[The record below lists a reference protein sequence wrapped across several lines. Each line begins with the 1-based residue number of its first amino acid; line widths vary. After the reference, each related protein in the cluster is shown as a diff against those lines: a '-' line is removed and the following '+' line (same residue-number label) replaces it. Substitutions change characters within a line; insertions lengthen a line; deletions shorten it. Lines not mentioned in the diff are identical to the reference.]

1 MEDLRE
7 EPELEERE
15 EEEHK
20 EQEEHE
26 EEEVEEEESDDKS
39 TCNNSESQM
48 LMKPPTPV
56 RSAMGRDSNKK
67 IDANWLNST
76 FKKPLLETNFS
87 ITGIN
92 EIKTQ
97 QIPMTIDKN
106 TKNNCLPTR
115 PQSLCLQNSSPNFK
129 TRPESIHVDKADIK
143 LLDISNFQ

>member
-15 EEEHK
+15 
-20 EQEEHE
+20 QEEQ
-26 EEEVEEEESDDKS
+26 EEEVEDEEVDE
-39 TCNNSESQM
+39 TTALNNCESQI

-56 RSAMGRDSNKK
+56 RSALGREGNKK
-67 IDANWLNST
+67 NDPNWFNNST

-97 QIPMTIDKN
+97 QIPMNIDRN
-106 TKNNCLPTR
+106 TQNNNLPLR
-115 PQSLCLQNSSPNFK
+115 PQSLYLQNLTTDIK
-129 TRPESIHVDKADIK
+129 TRPDSIHVDKVDIK
-143 LLDISNFQ
+143 LLDVSNFQ